1 MCLLYTALISP
12 AIAGDGYE
20 CLGLSD
26 DEISTRSLQRIFRQI
41 NNFMCKNESTILVLA
56 KQEDLNLIKTISQG
70 IKPQHHFS
78 TNAKQILHSMR
89 VQDTTSIGQDYGDDP
104 KLLRNHLREIQKILE
119 EGSSDLD
126 EKQSKILRGYTN
138 LLLFLS
144 KF

>member
-26 DEISTRSLQRIFRQI
+26 DEISNKNLARVFRVMNDFI
-41 NNFMCKNESTILVLA
+41 YKNEPTILSLVQDDKNLLLA
-56 KQEDLNLIKTISQG
+56 IGQGKKPGIRFFPSTKQT
-70 IKPQHHFS
+70 
-78 TNAKQILHSMR
+78 LHEIR
-89 VQDTTSIGQDYGDDP
+89 TQDTTLIGQDYGDDP

-144 KF
+144 KC